1 VIEPLPD
8 GATPVSDQDF
18 KGLIPTFVATRA
30 DLNLV
35 EQAGIAAART
45 WVARSPAAH
54 TVERV
59 LSEQFIRDL
68 HRQMYGRVWRWAGT
82 YRTSE
87 SSIGVDPARVSVAVR
102 DLVDN
107 ARLWVAPETA
117 GATPELACIR
127 VHHQLVSIHPF
138 PNGNARHAR
147 LFADLLA
154 QSIGVPPFTWGGA
167 DLNASGPDRT
177 AYLAALRR
185 ADRDPDDLADLLRF
199 ARS

>member
-1 VIEPLPD
+1 MIESLPD
-8 GATPVSDQDF
+8 GATPVSDQEF

-59 LSEQFIRDL
+59 LSEHFIRDL

-87 SSIGVDPARVSVAVR
+87 SNIGVDPARVPVAVR

-107 ARLWVAPETA
+107 ARLWVAPGTTWI
-117 GATPELACIR
+117 TPELACIR
-127 VHHQLVSIHPF
+127 VHHQLVSIHAF
-138 PNGNARHAR
+138 PNGNGRHAR

-154 QSIGVPPFTWGGA
+154 QSIGVPPFTWGGG
-167 DLNASGPDRT
+167 DLNASGPDRA

-185 ADRDPDDLADLLRF
+185 TDRDPDDLADLLTF

>member
-8 GATPVSDQDF
+8 GATPVSDQEF

-87 SSIGVDPARVSVAVR
+87 SNIGVDPTRVPVAVR

-107 ARLWVAPETA
+107 ARLWVAPGTA
-117 GATPELACIR
+117 WITPELACIR

-138 PNGNARHAR
+138 PNGNGRHAR
-147 LFADLLA
+147 LFADVLA
-154 QSIGVPPFTWGGA
+154 QSVGVPPFTWGGA
-167 DLNASGPDRT
+167 DLNSSGPDRA

-185 ADRDPDDLADLLRF
+185 ADRDPDDLDELLKF
-199 ARS
+199 ARP

>member
-1 VIEPLPD
+1 MIEPLPD
-8 GATPVSDQDF
+8 GAAPVTDQEF

-68 HRQMYGRVWRWAGT
+68 HRQMFGRVWRWAGT

-87 SSIGVDPARVSVAVR
+87 SNIGADPARVAVGVR

-107 ARLWVAPETA
+107 ALLWVAPGTA
-117 GATPELACIR
+117 WITPELACIR
-127 VHHQLVSIHPF
+127 VHHQLVSIHRSPTETAATRVCS
-138 PNGNARHAR
+138 PTCWLRASASRPSPGAARTSTPPGQTAPRR
-147 LFADLLA
+147 LPGRVA
-154 QSIGVPPFTWGGA
+154 V
-167 DLNASGPDRT
+167 R
-177 AYLAALRR
+177 
-185 ADRDPDDLADLLRF
+185 
-199 ARS
+199 

>member
-1 VIEPLPD
+1 MIESLPD
-8 GATPVSDQDF
+8 GATPFSDQDF

-59 LSEQFIRDL
+59 LSEPFVRDL
-68 HRQMYGRVWRWAGT
+68 HRQMYGKVWRWAGT
-82 YRTSE
+82 YRTSK
-87 SSIGVDPARVSVAVR
+87 SNIGVDPARVPVAVR
-102 DLVDN
+102 DLVDD

-117 GATPELACIR
+117 WATPELACIR

-138 PNGNARHAR
+138 PNGNGRHAR

-167 DLNASGPDRT
+167 DLNASGPDRA
-177 AYLAALRR
+177 AYLTALRR